1 MKQNRES
8 TTSRRDFVGKVATA
22 AAALAGGVALTP
34 MAFDQLA
41 AQPSSPSAPDAP
53 WDMSWV
59 DQLQAATYRVVFD
72 ARTVDDRAAN
82 LAWDFFQQ
90 YHSVYTL
97 PDSATRAVIVM
108 RQLGTPMGM
117 NDAMWDRY
125 QIGAATHTNDHV
137 TGKPATR
144 NTFWRA
150 WDGAPDYEAGMS
162 LERLHQRGTTFL
174 LCNRATMNAAA
185 DMAQRTGRDAD
196 AVRQEVRE
204 NLIPGAIL
212 MPDGIF
218 ALIRAQNAGA
228 AYMGGV

>member
-1 MKQNRES
+1 
-8 TTSRRDFVGKVATA
+8 
-22 AAALAGGVALTP
+22 
-34 MAFDQLA
+34 
-41 AQPSSPSAPDAP
+41 
-53 WDMSWV
+53 
-59 DQLQAATYRVVFD
+59 
-72 ARTVDDRAAN
+72 
-82 LAWDFFQQ
+82 
-90 YHSVYTL
+90 
-97 PDSATRAVIVM
+97 
-108 RQLGTPMGM
+108 
-117 NDAMWDRY
+117 
-125 QIGAATHTNDHV
+125 
-137 TGKPATR
+137 
-144 NTFWRA
+144 
-150 WDGAPDYEAGMS
+150 MS